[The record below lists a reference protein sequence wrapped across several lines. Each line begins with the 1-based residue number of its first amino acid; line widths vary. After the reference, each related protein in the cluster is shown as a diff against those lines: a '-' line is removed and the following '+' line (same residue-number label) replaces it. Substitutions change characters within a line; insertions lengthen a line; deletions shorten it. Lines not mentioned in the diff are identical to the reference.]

1 MIPTLR
7 NMWRMYLLEFQKVGW
22 DILGAA
28 YVVNAM
34 ILFYSNMD
42 MVACWSMMLSA
53 WIALRLYFPFGVRQR
68 MEYEACLPVS
78 WVCVASARFCV
89 LASTWVLLF
98 VLPTFLLDDGRG
110 VRMVGWLARHL
121 PEGNA
126 FAVIYPYL
134 GGIRYAGGWSPWLWL
149 NSQSGVLL
157 FTSLAA
163 AVVLHVPRWWKA
175 VALVVFIAAGCALV
189 WVCWSGY
196 GDNRTGLY
204 HGVLWH
210 EVPSLWLVAA
220 WFWPVNIVCAL
231 VLLLVKA
238 TPFTKR
244 RGVL

>member
-1 MIPTLR
+1 
-7 NMWRMYLLEFQKVGW
+7 
-22 DILGAA
+22 
-28 YVVNAM
+28 
-34 ILFYSNMD
+34 
-42 MVACWSMMLSA
+42 
-53 WIALRLYFPFGVRQR
+53 
-68 MEYEACLPVS
+68 
-78 WVCVASARFCV
+78 
-89 LASTWVLLF
+89 
-98 VLPTFLLDDGRG
+98 
-110 VRMVGWLARHL
+110 MVGWLARHL